1 MQEFIKKNIYL
12 IFLFIITLSIGF
24 LTFLTFIDKG
34 FIELSDNNLQLLL
47 ILNIFLLFL
56 LFVFIFLEIKKAIK
70 NDIDKDGLNSN
81 KKYIT
86 YFALFT
92 LIPSLLISIFSLFLF
107 SFALEKY
114 FDKKVTT
121 VVNNSYELARDYV
134 EEVRNKIQSEIV
146 LIAFDLNK
154 SKKFLNDN
162 TDEYKRFLNTQK
174 IIRGVDEIHV
184 INIDKKLLFS
194 TLEDDEPY
202 IAPVDKALNL
212 VLDDDRP
219 LKIINAFE
227 NRSAA
232 IIRLQNFEDRFLYV
246 VKYLDKNISRYLTE
260 SQEAINFYYTV
271 EEKSTG
277 IKISFAIIYIIVVS
291 LLLFISISIA
301 IRFSSR
307 FFRSIN
313 NLILA
318 SSSIGEGDLNTK
330 VPEVKTDKDLE
341 ILNKN
346 FNQMIDRLK
355 NQQEKLIINERHEAW
370 GSLARKLAHEI
381 KNPLTP
387 IQLTI
392 DRLKSKYS
400 SQLNEND
407 KDNFKENLKI
417 INNQIKQIEKLVNEF
432 SDFARM
438 PKPIFQ
444 NNDLVSLMND
454 NIKLL
459 QELDSTINIKLTKDN
474 QNIFFNCDK
483 EQLSRVFFNL
493 IKNSIESIHQKS
505 EKVSNF
511 NKNISIE
518 LNETDDHISLVIDD
532 NGIGLSLYFYAYLG
546 GHYTSTG
553 TVNQWVNHAGYTSRP
568 DMGTS
573 WWTTSNSSFMLTG
586 VQLEAGNS
594 ASDYAHES
602 FIETLN
608 KCKRYFHVLAHN
620 NYVFLGLGMQYY
632 SASIFIDAGP
642 IDMRTTPT
650 FIAKQGVSGA
660 YTYEKLFGN
669 SAQYINAIA
678 LDGKT
683 TRERCILNINGDAS
697 RQGQAVRIST
707 HYHILSN
714 NEPHVAL
721 DAELT

>member
-1 MQEFIKKNIYL
+1 MYDFIKKNIYL

-34 FIELSDNNLQLLL
+34 LIELSDQNLQFLL
-47 ILNIFLLFL
+47 ILNIFLLIL

-70 NDIDKDGLNSN
+70 NDIDKDGLKSN

-92 LIPSLLISIFSLFLF
+92 FIPSLLISIFSLFLF

-121 VVNNSYELARDYV
+121 VVNNSYELAKNYV
-134 EEVRNKIQSEIV
+134 DEVRNKVQSEIV
-146 LIAFDLNK
+146 LIAFDVNK

-162 TDEYKRFLNTQK
+162 AKEYKRFLKTQK
-174 IIRGVDEIHV
+174 LIRRVDEIH
-184 INIDKKLLFS
+184 IIDGQKKLLFS
-194 TLEDDEPY
+194 TLEDNDPY
-202 IAPVDKALNL
+202 IPPLDQALNL

-232 IIRLQNFEDRFLYV
+232 IMRLQNFDDRFIYV
-246 VKYLDKNISRYLTE
+246 VNYLDENISKFLTE

-277 IKISFAIIYIIVVS
+277 IKISFAIIYIIIVS

-318 SSSIGEGDLNTK
+318 STSIGQGNLEIK

-346 FNQMIDRLK
+346 FNQMIERLK
-355 NQQEKLIINERHEAW
+355 DQQDKLIINERHEAW

-392 DRLKSKYS
+392 DRLKNKYS
-400 SQLNEND
+400 LELDEKNKEN
-407 KDNFKENLKI
+407 FSENLKI

-438 PKPIFQ
+438 PKPILQ
-444 NNDLVSLMND
+444 KNDLVLLIEE

-459 QELDSTINIKLTKDN
+459 QELDLTIKIDFNYNIK
-474 QNIFFNCDK
+474 QIFFNSDK

-493 IKNSIESIHQKS
+493 IKNSIESIQQKN
-505 EKVSNF
+505 EKDSDF
-511 NKNISIE
+511 NKNIAIE
-518 LNETDDHISLVIDD
+518 LNDHDDHIILIIND
-532 NGIGLSLYFYAYLG
+532 NGIGFKNLNNIKEILNPYFTTKKQG
-546 GHYTSTG
+546 TG
-553 TVNQWVNHAGYTSRP
+553 
-568 DMGTS
+568 
-573 WWTTSNSSFMLTG
+573 
-586 VQLEAGNS
+586 
-594 ASDYAHES
+594 
-602 FIETLN
+602 
-608 KCKRYFHVLAHN
+608 
-620 NYVFLGLGMQYY
+620 LGL
-632 SASIFIDAGP
+632 SIVNKIINDHNGNIDFKSK
-642 IDMRTTPT
+642 DD
-650 FIAKQGVSGA
+650 GA
-660 YTYEKLFGN
+660 IVKIVFTK
-669 SAQYINAIA
+669 
-678 LDGKT
+678 
-683 TRERCILNINGDAS
+683 
-697 RQGQAVRIST
+697 
-707 HYHILSN
+707 
-714 NEPHVAL
+714 
-721 DAELT
+721 

>member
-1 MQEFIKKNIYL
+1 MYDFIKKNIYL
-12 IFLFIITLSIGF
+12 TFLFIITLFIGF

-34 FIELSDNNLQLLL
+34 LIELSDQNLQFLL
-47 ILNIFLLFL
+47 ILNIFLLIL

-70 NDIDKDGLNSN
+70 NDIDRDGLKSN

-92 LIPSLLISIFSLFLF
+92 FIPSLLISIFSLFLF

-121 VVNNSYELARDYV
+121 VVNNSYELAKNYV
-134 EEVRNKIQSEIV
+134 DEVRNKVQSEIV
-146 LIAFDLNK
+146 LVAFDVNK

-162 TDEYKRFLNTQK
+162 DKEYKRFLKTQK
-174 IIRGVDEIHV
+174 LIRGVDEIH
-184 INIDKKLLFS
+184 IIDLDKKLLFS
-194 TLEDDEPY
+194 TLEDDAPY
-202 IAPVDKALNL
+202 IPPLDQALNL

-232 IIRLQNFEDRFLYV
+232 IMRLQNFEDRFLYV
-246 VKYLDKNISRYLTE
+246 VKYLDKNISKYLTE

-277 IKISFAIIYIIVVS
+277 IKISFAIIYIIIVS

-318 SSSIGEGDLNTK
+318 STSIGQGNLDIK

-346 FNQMIDRLK
+346 FNQMIKRLK
-355 NQQEKLIINERHEAW
+355 DQQEKLIINERHEAW

-392 DRLKSKYS
+392 DRLKDKYS
-400 SQLNEND
+400 SELND
-407 KDNFKENLKI
+407 KDKKNFSENLKV

-444 NNDLVSLMND
+444 NNDLIVSIND

-459 QELDSTINIKLTKDN
+459 QELDQTIQIDFIHNNN
-474 QNIFFNCDK
+474 QIFFNGDK
-483 EQLSRVFFNL
+483 EQLSRVFLNL
-493 IKNSIESIHQKS
+493 IKNSIESIQQKT

-511 NKNISIE
+511 NKNITIE
-518 LNETDDHISLVIDD
+518 LNEFDSHINLTIND
-532 NGIGLSLYFYAYLG
+532 NGVGFKNLNNNIKEILSPYFTTKKEGTGLGLSI
-546 GHYTSTG
+546 
-553 TVNQWVNHAGYTSRP
+553 VNKIINDHNGS
-568 DMGTS
+568 
-573 WWTTSNSSFMLTG
+573 
-586 VQLEAGNS
+586 
-594 ASDYAHES
+594 
-602 FIETLN
+602 IE
-608 KCKRYFHVLAHN
+608 
-620 NYVFLGLGMQYY
+620 
-632 SASIFIDAGP
+632 
-642 IDMRTTPT
+642 
-650 FIAKQGVSGA
+650 FIAKEDGA
-660 YTYEKLFGN
+660 KIKIVF
-669 SAQYINAIA
+669 I
-678 LDGKT
+678 K
-683 TRERCILNINGDAS
+683 
-697 RQGQAVRIST
+697 
-707 HYHILSN
+707 
-714 NEPHVAL
+714 
-721 DAELT
+721 

>member
-1 MQEFIKKNIYL
+1 MYDFIKKNIYL

-34 FIELSDNNLQLLL
+34 LIELSDQNLQFLL
-47 ILNIFLLFL
+47 ILNIFLLIL

-70 NDIDKDGLNSN
+70 NDIDKDGLKSN

-92 LIPSLLISIFSLFLF
+92 FIPSLLISIFSLFLF

-121 VVNNSYELARDYV
+121 VVNNSYELAKNYV
-134 EEVRNKIQSEIV
+134 DEVRNKVQSEIV
-146 LIAFDLNK
+146 LIAFDVNK

-162 TDEYKRFLNTQK
+162 AKEYKRFLKTQK
-174 IIRGVDEIHV
+174 LIRRVDEIH
-184 INIDKKLLFS
+184 IIDGQKKLLFS
-194 TLEDDEPY
+194 TLEDNDPY
-202 IAPVDKALNL
+202 IPPLDQALNL

-232 IIRLQNFEDRFLYV
+232 IMRLQNFDDRFIYV
-246 VKYLDKNISRYLTE
+246 VNYLDENISKFLTE

-277 IKISFAIIYIIVVS
+277 IKISFAIIYIIIVS

-318 SSSIGEGDLNTK
+318 STSIGQGNLEIK

-346 FNQMIDRLK
+346 FNQMIERLK
-355 NQQEKLIINERHEAW
+355 DQQDKLIINEKHEAW

-392 DRLKSKYS
+392 DRLKNKYS
-400 SQLNEND
+400 LELDEKNKEN
-407 KDNFKENLKI
+407 FSENLKI

-438 PKPIFQ
+438 PKPILQ
-444 NNDLVSLMND
+444 KNDLILLIEE

-459 QELDSTINIKLTKDN
+459 QELDLTIKIDFNYNIK
-474 QNIFFNCDK
+474 QIFFNSDK

-493 IKNSIESIHQKS
+493 IKNSIESIQQKN
-505 EKVSNF
+505 EKDSDF
-511 NKNISIE
+511 NKNIAIE
-518 LNETDDHISLVIDD
+518 LNDHDDHIILIIND
-532 NGIGLSLYFYAYLG
+532 NGIGFKNLNNIKEILNPYFTTKKQG
-546 GHYTSTG
+546 TG
-553 TVNQWVNHAGYTSRP
+553 
-568 DMGTS
+568 
-573 WWTTSNSSFMLTG
+573 
-586 VQLEAGNS
+586 
-594 ASDYAHES
+594 
-602 FIETLN
+602 
-608 KCKRYFHVLAHN
+608 
-620 NYVFLGLGMQYY
+620 LGL
-632 SASIFIDAGP
+632 SIVNKIINDHNGNIDFKSK
-642 IDMRTTPT
+642 DN
-650 FIAKQGVSGA
+650 GA
-660 YTYEKLFGN
+660 IIKIIF
-669 SAQYINAIA
+669 
-678 LDGKT
+678 KK
-683 TRERCILNINGDAS
+683 
-697 RQGQAVRIST
+697 
-707 HYHILSN
+707 
-714 NEPHVAL
+714 
-721 DAELT
+721 

>member
-162 TDEYKRFLNTQK
+162 TVEYKRFLNTQK
-174 IIRGVDEIHV
+174 IIRGVDEIH
-184 INIDKKLLFS
+184 IIDIDKKLLFS
-194 TLEDDEPY
+194 TLEDDKPY

-392 DRLKSKYS
+392 DRLNSKYS

-444 NNDLVSLMND
+444 NNDLVSLMKD

-459 QELDSTINIKLTKDN
+459 QELDGTINIKLTKDN

-532 NGIGLSLYFYAYLG
+532 TGIGFKNLDTNIKDILNPYFTTKLKG
-546 GHYTSTG
+546 TG
-553 TVNQWVNHAGYTSRP
+553 
-568 DMGTS
+568 
-573 WWTTSNSSFMLTG
+573 
-586 VQLEAGNS
+586 
-594 ASDYAHES
+594 
-602 FIETLN
+602 
-608 KCKRYFHVLAHN
+608 
-620 NYVFLGLGMQYY
+620 LGLSIVNKIINDHNGNIEFL
-632 SASIFIDAGP
+632 SKNDGAKIKIIFI
-642 IDMRTTPT
+642 
-650 FIAKQGVSGA
+650 K
-660 YTYEKLFGN
+660 
-669 SAQYINAIA
+669 
-678 LDGKT
+678 
-683 TRERCILNINGDAS
+683 
-697 RQGQAVRIST
+697 
-707 HYHILSN
+707 
-714 NEPHVAL
+714 
-721 DAELT
+721 